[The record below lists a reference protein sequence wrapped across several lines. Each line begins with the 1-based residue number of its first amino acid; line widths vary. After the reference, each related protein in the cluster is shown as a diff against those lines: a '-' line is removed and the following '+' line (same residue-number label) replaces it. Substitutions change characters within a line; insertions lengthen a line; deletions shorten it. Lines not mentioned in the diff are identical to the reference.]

1 MSDTPHT
8 PLSVTPGQFDT
19 RYARELPETYAHVTP
34 SPLREPHWVCWNQ
47 ALADDLALPAEPDEQ
62 VLKACSGAG
71 LFEGTQPIAQKY
83 AGHQFG
89 VWNPDLGDG
98 RGLLLGE
105 WVDASGQYWDFHLKG
120 AGKTPFSRF
129 GDGRAVLRSSIR
141 EFLASE
147 ALHALGIPTTRA
159 LALVGSNEPV
169 QREVLERGAMLTR
182 VARTHIRFGHF
193 EWFAFSEQ
201 TEQLERL
208 TEYTIHHHFPDCL
221 EERDPTAAFFVHV
234 VDRTAR
240 LMAHWMANGFCHG
253 VMNTDNMS
261 IIGDTFDYGPYAFLD
276 ATRPDFVCN
285 HTDVQGRY
293 AFNRQPDIAFWNL
306 QCLAQALVSQTDQS
320 ALKDAL
326 QTYAST
332 YNAQFLTLMG
342 ERLGIAWADSDD
354 QELISEWMQ
363 LLASEASDFHLSFR
377 RLADRPVEAWS
388 ELDDDYVDRD
398 RFRHWRQAL
407 AERLTYEPDQ
417 GRPLAQARNPVTV
430 LRTHLA
436 QEVIEAAERGDSVPM
451 RAYLEALQSPFE
463 HRDAWKHWGEA
474 PPENTVARPLS
485 CSS

>member
-1 MSDTPHT
+1 MTQPANSPHT
-8 PLSVTPGQFDT
+8 KTQRFDT
-19 RYARELPETYAHVTP
+19 RYARELPETYAQVKPT
-34 SPLREPHWVCWNQ
+34 PLRNPHWVCWNHSLAE
-47 ALADDLALPAEPDEQ
+47 ALNFPAEPDDD

-71 LFEGTQPIAQKY
+71 LFQGTDPIAQKY

-105 WVDASGQYWDFHLKG
+105 WVDSDGRYWDFHLKG

-159 LALVGSNEPV
+159 LALVGSDEPV
-169 QREVLERGAMLTR
+169 QREMLERGAMLTR

-201 TEQLERL
+201 TDKLMQLL
-208 TEYTIHHHFPDCL
+208 DHTLAHHFPDCL
-221 EERDPTAAFFVHV
+221 NQPDPTAAFFSEV
-234 VDRTAR
+234 VERTAR
-240 LMAHWMANGFCHG
+240 LIAHWMSHGFCHG

-276 ATRPDFVCN
+276 ATRPDFICN

-293 AFNRQPDIAFWNL
+293 AFNRQPDIALWNL
-306 QCLAQALVSQTDQS
+306 QCLAQALVSQTRQE
-320 ALKDAL
+320 ALKEAL
-326 QTYAST
+326 QRFAPT
-332 YNAQFLTLMG
+332 YNSHFLALMG
-342 ERLGIAWADSDD
+342 ARLGMETLEADD
-354 QELISEWMQ
+354 QALISEWMQ
-363 LLASEASDFHLSFR
+363 LLAAEERDFHLSFR
-377 RLADRPVEAWS
+377 ALADRPLDAWQ

-398 RFRHWRQAL
+398 RFRKWRAEL
-407 AERLTYEPDQ
+407 AERLQNEPDE
-417 GRPLAQARNPVTV
+417 GRPLAQARNPVSV

-436 QEVIEAAERGDSVPM
+436 QEVIEAAEQGDNTLMHS
-451 RAYLEALQSPFE
+451 YLAALQSPFE
-463 HRDAWKHWGEA
+463 HRQEWRHWGDA
-474 PPENTVARPLS
+474 PPAEYVARPLS